1 MESIERYEE
10 GLGGAEPTQM
20 TVSTPLTTAKLKA
33 LSNPIRRDI
42 LHALTARRYARA
54 TDLASDLGLP
64 SNKISFH
71 LRVLADAR
79 IIEEDPTH
87 ARDRR
92 DRVWKPCQGQL
103 DLAAPGLDDE
113 DQILANA
120 LIGSLVEDHQELVRK
135 VVAMASEYMQ
145 RGDSMGNHGTFMQTS
160 LRLTESQL
168 ETAMKHFTDTLK
180 IASEGNDPS
189 DDGVRLWRIDLIA
202 GDDTL

>member
-64 SNKISFH
+64 SNKI
-71 LRVLADAR
+71 
-79 IIEEDPTH
+79 
-87 ARDRR
+87 
-92 DRVWKPCQGQL
+92 
-103 DLAAPGLDDE
+103 
-113 DQILANA
+113 
-120 LIGSLVEDHQELVRK
+120 DHQELVRK